1 MQCQAKSKATGVQ
14 CRRRAVKGKR
24 VCTVHGGLTPSG
36 HASPHFKSGRYSRYL
51 PARLTERY
59 REAQADQRLLELR
72 EEIALIDARLCEL
85 LPTEDWAQILQ
96 VIEQRRRLVVS
107 ENRRLVEAG
116 QMLSV
121 EQAMLMIAA
130 LTDIIKVHVT
140 DRKLLAAIT
149 ADVAKLID

>member
-1 MQCQAKSKATGVQ
+1 MSTSATTTCQQLANRQTA
-14 CRRRAVKGKR
+14 AP
-24 VCTVHGGLTPSG
+24 LTSQ
-36 HASPHFKSGRYSRYL
+36 
-51 PARLTERY
+51 LTERY
-59 REAQADQRLLELR
+59 QAAQNDQLLLELR
-72 EEIALIDARLCEL
+72 EEIALIDVRLIDL
-85 LPTEDWAQILQ
+85 LTVEDWEQIYE

-130 LTDIIKVHVT
+130 LTDIINTHVT

-149 ADVAKLID
+149 ADVSKLID